1 MSLVTFFLA
10 LVIFTGLLAAIP
22 FQFRFSY
29 RRVGENDRLTVGM
42 SGLLGLWRYKVDVP
56 MLDWRWSL
64 IPHLRFTKESS
75 TGQGQNTQ
83 TEEIKPRRFN
93 WWLVNRFLGRFFSL
107 VHHARRVRRWFYKG
121 IRCSD
126 LRCIVEVGLED
137 AAHTGLLVGGL
148 WSMLGYYLGKL
159 NNNITFQV
167 PKPQVAVYP
176 SFCKP
181 QFKVD
186 IDCTFNVRI
195 GHIIIAGFK
204 VYRIIKLGLKGVK
217 PGEPSH

>member
-42 SGLLGLWRYKVDVP
+42 SGLLGLWRYKMDVP

-93 WWLVNRFLGRFFSL
+93 WWLVNRILGKFFGL
-107 VHHARRVRRWFYKG
+107 LHQARRVRRWFYKG

-148 WSMLGYYLGKL
+148 WSMIGY
-159 NNNITFQV
+159 
-167 PKPQVAVYP
+167 
-176 SFCKP
+176 
-181 QFKVD
+181 
-186 IDCTFNVRI
+186 
-195 GHIIIAGFK
+195 
-204 VYRIIKLGLKGVK
+204 
-217 PGEPSH
+217 